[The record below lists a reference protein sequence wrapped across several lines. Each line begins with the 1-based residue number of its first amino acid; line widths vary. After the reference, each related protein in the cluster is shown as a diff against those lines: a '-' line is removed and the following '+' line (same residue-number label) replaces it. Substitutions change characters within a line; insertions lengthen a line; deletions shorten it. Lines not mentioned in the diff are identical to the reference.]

1 MHIEF
6 QTNVGRKRKSNQ
18 DTVGVYEN
26 KSGIVLGI
34 VADGMGGHQAGDTA
48 SYLAVTGI
56 GELWQETNLY
66 KQNDV
71 ARWVVSAIQKE
82 NEIIYAE
89 GNNNPDKYGMG
100 TTVVVVAV
108 LGENIL
114 LGHVGDSRAYIV
126 RNNGIKQLTDDH
138 SLVNELVKTGE
149 ITPDMAA
156 KHPKKNVLVRSV
168 GVPGDVEVDLSVVA
182 ISEDDHILLC
192 SDGLSNML
200 SDTYIKNI
208 VSQPNSLKNRVEQLI
223 NEANEAGGT
232 DNITALLI
240 DFKTPSKE
248 VHDK

>member
-82 NEIIYAE
+82 NEVIYTE
-89 GNNNPDKYGMG
+89 GSSNPDKYGMG
-100 TTVVVVAV
+100 TTIVVVAL

-114 LGHVGDSRAYIV
+114 LGHVGDSRAYII

-149 ITPDMAA
+149 ITLDMAA

-168 GVPGDVEVDLSVVA
+168 GVPGEVEVDLSVVA
-182 ISEDDHILLC
+182 ISENDHILLC

-200 SDTYIKNI
+200 SDTYMKSI
-208 VSQPNSLKNRVEQLI
+208 VSQPDSLKKRVEQLI
-223 NEANEAGGT
+223 SEANEAGGT

-240 DFKTPSKE
+240 DFKSPSKE
-248 VHDK
+248 AFDK

>member
-82 NEIIYAE
+82 NEVIYTE
-89 GNNNPDKYGMG
+89 GSSNPDKYGMG
-100 TTVVVVAV
+100 TTIVVVAL

-114 LGHVGDSRAYIV
+114 LGHVGDSRAYII

-149 ITPDMAA
+149 ITLDMAA

-168 GVPGDVEVDLSVVA
+168 GVPGEVEVDLSVVA
-182 ISEDDHILLC
+182 ISENDHILLC

-200 SDTYIKNI
+200 SDTYMKSI
-208 VSQPNSLKNRVEQLI
+208 VSQPDSLKKRVEQLI
-223 NEANEAGGT
+223 SEANEAGGT

-248 VHDK
+248 AFDK